1 MKKISKKSYKH
12 SSVFYQDKYDKYNI
26 LYNKL
31 VRKNKGEPMGG
42 RLSLRQFIMAYE
54 NEAANLAEQGKYSR
68 DIVKSISEQQFYH
81 LTYSQARAYK
91 QQFEITT
98 NSKITIEDVR
108 KMTWKERRDLAET
121 QLKQMND
128 SLKLDGYNG
137 KERAKMISQ
146 VWFGSD

>member
-12 SSVFYQDKYDKYNI
+12 SDIFYQDKYNKYTN
-26 LYNKL
+26 LYYTLSKRNKS
-31 VRKNKGEPMGG
+31 KPTGG

-68 DIVKSISEQQFYH
+68 DIVKSITEQQFYH

-91 QQFEITT
+91 TQFEITT
-98 NSKITIEDVR
+98 NSKITIEDIR
-108 KMTWKERRDLAET
+108 KMTWKERRDLAEI